1 MYASGVASVVPRAYV
16 RDMTEMGE
24 PLRIEC
30 DRCVMQ
36 HTAACADCVVTFL
49 CERRPDQS
57 VEVDEA
63 EARALRLLGEA
74 GLVPRLRHVPR
85 VG

>member
-1 MYASGVASVVPRAYV
+1 MFVCMA
-16 RDMTEMGE
+16 EMGE

-36 HTAACADCVVTFL
+36 HTATCADCVVTFL
-49 CERRPDQS
+49 GEGAPEQA
-57 VEVDEA
+57 VVVDGP

-85 VG
+85 AG